1 MKFSKVRS
9 VLSVYSKFGSEL
21 TFEDVYLVHASGVAG
36 PSITVHVVEAIVAAV
51 RSIVAAV
58 GAAVAGVSGA
68 STTVHVVVVGVEVAV
83 CRVEVEGGAEKGAKQ
98 FDCMYAVD
106 KSDLAVG
113 AGGGSCRV
121 VVVEG
126 GGVAEGV
133 GRSIPFERGGE
144 EVVEGDVERVVGE
157 DDDDNDKGSAE
168 PVVEGREVC
177 VDGGAGQFVGGSDD
191 KVVEGGVGGREK
203 GARLHALICALG
215 GGDIAEGASRFGLG
229 GVAAAVCV
237 CQCACMYVRVCM
249 YFNQMCIYMYKY
261 KSIYVYKVM

>member
-1 MKFSKVRS
+1 M
-9 VLSVYSKFGSEL
+9 YSKFSSEL
-21 TFEDVYLVHASGVAG
+21 TFENVYLVHASGVAG
-36 PSITVHVVEAIVAAV
+36 PSITVQVVEAIVAAV
-51 RSIVAAV
+51 GSIVAAV

-83 CRVEVEGGAEKGAKQ
+83 CRVEVEGGAEKGARQ
-98 FDCMYAVD
+98 FDCMYAAD

-113 AGGGSCRV
+113 VGGGSCRV

-144 EVVEGDVERVVGE
+144 EVVEGGVERVVGE
-157 DDDDNDKGSAE
+157 DVDDNGKGSAE

-177 VDGGAGQFVGGSDD
+177 VKGGTGQFVGGSDD
-191 KVVEGGVGGREK
+191 KVVERGVGGMDEE
-203 GARLHALICALG
+203 GARLHALICALR
-215 GGDIAEGASRFGLG
+215 GGDVAEGASRFGLG

-237 CQCACMYVRVCM
+237 CQCACMYVRVCI
-249 YFNQMCIYMYKY
+249 YFNQIFIYMYKY
-261 KSIYVYKVM
+261 TYIYVYKVM